1 MTGNAWRGK
10 LLVTDSAAMYSPQ
23 LLDHF
28 ERPRNS
34 GELPDA
40 DAQVRIENPACGD
53 ILELAIKMNAGRI
66 GEIRFRAKGCVA
78 AMACASAMTELAKGR
93 SRQEARAIGKAEVV
107 DAVGGVPPASGH
119 AAQLAVDALR
129 AALQKIR

>member
-1 MTGNAWRGK
+1 MTGKAWRCK
-10 LLVTDSAAMYSPQ
+10 LPETDSAPMYSPQ

-53 ILELAIKMNAGRI
+53 ILELSIKMNAGRI
-66 GEIRFRAKGCVA
+66 GEIRFRAKGCVP
-78 AMACASAMTELAKGR
+78 AMACASAMTELAKGK
-93 SRQEARAIGKAEVV
+93 SRQEVSAIGKAEVLS
-107 DAVGGVPPASGH
+107 AVGGVPPASGH
-119 AAQLAVDALR
+119 AAQLAIDALR
-129 AALQKIR
+129 AVLQKLR

>member
-1 MTGNAWRGK
+1 MTGKAWRCK
-10 LLVTDSAAMYSPQ
+10 LPETDSAPMYPPQ

-53 ILELAIKMNAGRI
+53 ILELSIKMNAGRI
-66 GEIRFRAKGCVA
+66 GEIRFRAKGCVP
-78 AMACASAMTELAKGR
+78 AMACASAMTELAKGK
-93 SRQEARAIGKAEVV
+93 SRQEASAIGKAEVLS
-107 DAVGGVPPASGH
+107 AVGGVPPASGH
-119 AAQLAVDALR
+119 AAQLAIDALR
-129 AALQKIR
+129 AVLQKLR

>member
-1 MTGNAWRGK
+1 
-10 LLVTDSAAMYSPQ
+10 MYSPQ

-66 GEIRFRAKGCVA
+66 EVIRFRAKGCVP
-78 AMACASAMTELAKGR
+78 AMACASAMTELAEGK
-93 SRQEARAIGKAEVV
+93 SWQEASAIGKTEVV
-107 DAVGGVPPASGH
+107 KAVGGVPPASGH
-119 AAQLAVDALR
+119 AAQLAIDALR
-129 AALQKIR
+129 AVLKKIG